1 MLRIAESWYAS
12 DLGRQRQGNE
22 DNFFVRAPLF
32 VVADGMGGAQAG
44 EVASEMA
51 VRSFDDELPNGS
63 LPEALVTVIETANK
77 RIHERARADDSLHGM
92 GTTTTAAYVDDDE
105 VVIAHVG
112 DSRAYLLRNGELIRL
127 TKDHSLVGELVAR
140 GKLTEE
146 QAEQHPQRSVITR
159 ALGPEANVQ
168 VDIDIFPAK
177 GGDLFLLCSDGL
189 TSMVHEPKLRPLFD
203 DADSLEQL
211 GKRLIDAANAAGGRD
226 NITVILFRL
235 EEVETRD
242 GTAAAAGAAGAAA
255 ATRQDEDTNE
265 YETFE
270 GEAVPPPRPGVS
282 RPTGF
287 SDDEVLRSSE
297 VSDSV
302 EDDYRRSGTVAVS
315 AIQRGGRP
323 AEAPAEE
330 APATEQATTEAPAAE
345 EPPAEQEPPQRTSP
359 PPDSEQPKRKRKR
372 RVPVGL
378 IVTLVIVLMILAG
391 GWLATRAVYFVG
403 TDPRDDRTIAIFQGL
418 PYDLPLGIELYS
430 RYAGSGVTI
439 DDVPPARRKTFT
451 DHKLRSKDDAE
462 NLVIALERGQIE

>member
-1 MLRIAESWYAS
+1 MLRIAEHWYAS

-51 VRSFDDELPNGS
+51 VRSFDAELPNGS
-63 LPEALVTVIETANK
+63 LPEALVKVIENANR

-112 DSRAYLLRNGELIRL
+112 DSRAYLLRNNDLIRL

-177 GGDLFLLCSDGL
+177 AGDLFLLCSDGL
-189 TSMVHEPKLRPLFD
+189 TSMVHEPKLLPLFQEH
-203 DADSLEQL
+203 DSLEQL

-235 EEVETRD
+235 EEVEARD
-242 GTAAAAGAAGAAA
+242 GDAAAAAAA
-255 ATRQDEDTNE
+255 PEDDQDTTE

-270 GEAVPPPRPGVS
+270 GDAVPPQRQGVS
-282 RPTGF
+282 RPTGL

-297 VSDSV
+297 VTDATEQHYV
-302 EDDYRRSGTVAVS
+302 QSGTVALS
-315 AIQRGGRP
+315 AIQPGEQQ
-323 AEAPAEE
+323 AEAPPEE
-330 APATEQATTEAPAAE
+330 APPAPEEAA
-345 EPPAEQEPPQRTSP
+345 PPEEQEPPRRTAPLPGSGE
-359 PPDSEQPKRKRKR
+359 SRKRRR

-378 IVTLVIVLMILAG
+378 IVTLAIVFLILAG
-391 GWLATRAVYFVG
+391 GWMATRAVYFVG

>member
-1 MLRIAESWYAS
+1 MLRIAEQWYAS

-44 EVASEMA
+44 EVASEIA
-51 VRSFDDELPNGS
+51 VRSFDEDLPNGS
-63 LPEALVTVIETANK
+63 LAEALVRVIESANK
-77 RIHERARADDSLHGM
+77 RIHEKARGDESLHGM

-112 DSRAYLLRNGELIRL
+112 DSRAYLLRDGDLIRL

-159 ALGPEANVQ
+159 ALGPEPNVQ
-168 VDIDIFPAK
+168 VDVDIFPAK
-177 GGDLFLLCSDGL
+177 AGDLFLLCSDGL
-189 TSMVHEPKLRPLFD
+189 TAMVHEPKLRPLFD
-203 DADSLEQL
+203 DTDSLETL

-235 EEVETRD
+235 EAVE
-242 GTAAAAGAAGAAA
+242 GTESEAPAA
-255 ATRQDEDTNE
+255 ATAVSREDDTSE

-270 GEAVPPPRPGVS
+270 GDAVPAPRQGVT
-282 RPTGF
+282 RPAGV

-297 VSDSV
+297 VSDTV
-302 EDDYRRSGTVAVS
+302 EGDYRASGTVALS
-315 AIQRGGRP
+315 AIRP
-323 AEAPAEE
+323 SGE
-330 APATEQATTEAPAAE
+330 TEAPE
-345 EPPAEQEPPQRTSP
+345 EPPPQEPEAAPRRTAPLPGDTGS
-359 PPDSEQPKRKRKR
+359 QPRRKRRR

-378 IVTLVIVLMILAG
+378 IVTLAIVFMILAG
-391 GWLATRAVYFVG
+391 GWTATRAVYFVG
-403 TDPRDDRTIAIFQGL
+403 TDPRDDRTIAVFQGL

-430 RYAGSGVTI
+430 RAATSGVTI
-439 DDVPPARRKTFT
+439 DAVPPDRRKTFT
-451 DHKLRSKDDAE
+451 DHKLRSKNDAE
-462 NLVIALERGQIE
+462 NLVTALERGQIE

>member
-1 MLRIAESWYAS
+1 MLRIAEHWYAS

-51 VRSFDDELPNGS
+51 VRSFDAELPNSS
-63 LPEALVTVIETANK
+63 LPEALVNVIETANK
-77 RIHERARADDSLHGM
+77 RIHERARADESLHGM

-112 DSRAYLLRNGELIRL
+112 DSRAYLLRNGDLVRL

-177 GGDLFLLCSDGL
+177 AGDLFLLCSDGL

-203 DADSLEQL
+203 EADSLEQL

-235 EEVETRD
+235 EEVEARD
-242 GTAAAAGAAGAAA
+242 GDGAAA
-255 ATRQDEDTNE
+255 APAPQDEDTSE
-265 YETFE
+265 YDTFE
-270 GEAVPPPRPGVS
+270 GDAVQPPRQGVS
-282 RPTGF
+282 RPTGL

-297 VSDSV
+297 VSDATEQHYV
-302 EDDYRRSGTVAVS
+302 QSGTVAVS
-315 AIQRGGRP
+315 AIQPGQQAPEG
-323 AEAPAEE
+323 EAPAQEE
-330 APATEQATTEAPAAE
+330 APAPAAPEAE
-345 EPPAEQEPPQRTSP
+345 EPPRRTAPLPDERQVAQAP
-359 PPDSEQPKRKRKR
+359 PPHPGRADRHARDRLPHPRGRLDGYAR
-372 RVPVGL
+372 RVL
-378 IVTLVIVLMILAG
+378 
-391 GWLATRAVYFVG
+391 R
-403 TDPRDDRTIAIFQGL
+403 RHR
-418 PYDLPLGIELYS
+418 
-430 RYAGSGVTI
+430 
-439 DDVPPARRKTFT
+439 PARRPHDRDLPGAAVRPAARHRAVLALRRVGR
-451 DHKLRSKDDAE
+451 DHRRRAAGAPHDVHRPQA
-462 NLVIALERGQIE
+462 ALQGRRREPRDRARARPDRVRLAT

>member
-1 MLRIAESWYAS
+1 MLRIAEQWYAS

-44 EVASEMA
+44 EVASEIA

-63 LPEALVTVIETANK
+63 RAEALVRVIEEANK
-77 RIHERARADDSLHGM
+77 RIHERARSDESLHGM

-112 DSRAYLLRNGELIRL
+112 DSRAYLLRGDDLIRL

-159 ALGPEANVQ
+159 ALGPEAAVQ
-168 VDIDIFPAK
+168 VDVDIFPAK
-177 GGDLFLLCSDGL
+177 AGDVFLLCSDGL
-189 TSMVHEPKLRPLFD
+189 TSMVHEPKLRPLFEE
-203 DADSLEQL
+203 ADSLEAL

-235 EEVETRD
+235 EEVEPR
-242 GTAAAAGAAGAAA
+242 AGAAGEAAA
-255 ATRQDEDTNE
+255 APPEEGETSE

-270 GEAVPPPRPGVS
+270 GEAVRPPRQGVTRADADALQTS
-282 RPTGF
+282 A
-287 SDDEVLRSSE
+287 
-297 VSDSV
+297 VSDAV
-302 EDDYRRSGTVAVS
+302 EDDYRSSGTVALS
-315 AIQRGGRP
+315 AIRP
-323 AEAPAEE
+323 SDGSAES
-330 APATEQATTEAPAAE
+330 APAAPPE
-345 EPPAEQEPPQRTSP
+345 EPPPKDDAAGAAAADVPPRRTAPLPGAAEQPG
-359 PPDSEQPKRKRKR
+359 R
-372 RVPVGL
+372 RRRRRRIPAGLLVGL
-378 IVTLVIVLMILAG
+378 VLLLVVVVGAWM
-391 GWLATRAVYFVG
+391 ATRAVYFVG
-403 TDPRDDRTIAIFQGL
+403 TDPSDARTIAIFRGL
-418 PYDLPLGIELYS
+418 PYELPFGVNLYE

-451 DHKLRSKDDAE
+451 NHKLRSKDDAE

>member
-1 MLRIAESWYAS
+1 MLRIAEHWYAS

-44 EVASEMA
+44 EVASEIA
-51 VRSFDDELPNGS
+51 VRSFDDELPGDS
-63 LPEALVTVIETANK
+63 MPEALVNVIEAANK
-77 RIHERARADDSLHGM
+77 RIHERARADESLHGM
-92 GTTTTAAYVDDDE
+92 GTTTTAAYLDDDE

-112 DSRAYLLRNGELIRL
+112 DSRAYLLRDGELIRL

-177 GGDLFLLCSDGL
+177 PGDLFLLCSDGL
-189 TSMVHEPKLRPLFD
+189 TSMVHEPKLRPLFED
-203 DADSLEQL
+203 TDSLETL

-235 EEVETRD
+235 EEVEPREGD
-242 GTAAAAGAAGAAA
+242 AAGAAA
-255 ATRQDEDTNE
+255 ATAPVEEEDTSE
-265 YETFE
+265 YDTFE
-270 GEAVPPPRPGVS
+270 GEAVRTPRQGITRADAETKV
-282 RPTGF
+282 G
-287 SDDEVLRSSE
+287 DDALQSADVA
-297 VSDSV
+297 DAV
-302 EDDYRRSGTVAVS
+302 EDDYRRSGTVALS
-315 AIQRGGRP
+315 AIQPGAEPTEAPEEPPPQAAESGPAGPAP
-323 AEAPAEE
+323 AEAPPHRT
-330 APATEQATTEAPAAE
+330 APLPADAGP
-345 EPPAEQEPPQRTSP
+345 EPP
-359 PPDSEQPKRKRKR
+359 RKRRR

-378 IVTLVIVLMILAG
+378 LVTLAIVALILAG
-391 GWLATRAVYFVG
+391 GWMATRAVYFVG
-403 TDPRDDRTIAIFQGL
+403 TDPGDDRTIAIFRGL
-418 PYDLPLGIELYS
+418 PYDLPLGIELYE
-430 RYAGSGVTI
+430 RYATSGVTI
-439 DDVPPARRKTFT
+439 DDVPPARRGTFT

>member
-1 MLRIAESWYAS
+1 MLRIAEHWYAS

-44 EVASEMA
+44 EVASEIA

-63 LPEALVTVIETANK
+63 LPEALASVIEQANK
-77 RIHERARADDSLHGM
+77 RIHDKARADESLHGM

-105 VVIAHVG
+105 VIIAHVG
-112 DSRAYLLRNGELIRL
+112 DSRAYLLRDGELVRL

-168 VDIDIFPAK
+168 VDVDIFPAK
-177 GGDLFLLCSDGL
+177 AGDLFLLCSDGL
-189 TSMVHEPKLRPLFD
+189 TSMVHEPKLRPLFED
-203 DADSLEQL
+203 GDSLETL

-235 EEVETRD
+235 EAVEGRE
-242 GTAAAAGAAGAAA
+242 GEAAVAA
-255 ATRQDEDTNE
+255 ATSQDDDTSE

-270 GEAVPPPRPGVS
+270 GDAVPPPRQGVT
-282 RPTGF
+282 RPSGV

-297 VSDSV
+297 VTDTV
-302 EDDYRRSGTVAVS
+302 EEDYRASGTVALS
-315 AIQRGGRP
+315 AIRPGGET
-323 AEAPAEE
+323 ADAP
-330 APATEQATTEAPAAE
+330 PE
-345 EPPAEQEPPQRTSP
+345 EPPPQEAAAEPSAEGPPRRTAPLAADTAP
-359 PPDSEQPKRKRKR
+359 PRRKRRR

-378 IVTLVIVLMILAG
+378 FVVLAIVALILAA
-391 GWLATRAVYFVG
+391 GWMASRAVYFVG

-439 DDVPPARRKTFT
+439 DDVPPARRTTFT

-462 NLVIALERGQIE
+462 NLVVALERGQIE